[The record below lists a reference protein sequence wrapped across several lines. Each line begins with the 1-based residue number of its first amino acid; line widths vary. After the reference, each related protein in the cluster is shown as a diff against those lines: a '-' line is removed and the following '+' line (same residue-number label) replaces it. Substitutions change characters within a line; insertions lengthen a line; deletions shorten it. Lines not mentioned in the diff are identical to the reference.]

1 MNRQQHR
8 TASNLKRQHIPG
20 NLAGMPENPRWLTAP
35 ERAAWVAMTA
45 MMTKLPAA
53 LDQQM
58 QRDADLTFFEYMVL
72 AMLSE
77 SPGMTQRMSDL
88 AALTSASPSRLSHVA
103 SRLERAG
110 FLARQR
116 CPGRGRSTNAVLT
129 DAGRAKVV
137 FPVTLLIILA
147 LAGTSLLVRLGAS
160 DQGTQP
166 KNQTSRR
173 AYDLVSDGFG
183 KGQRLR
189 NQTEHWIVAI
199 IAGSRASV
207 IRVARSRSPT
217 LRSNNPLNPHPRRSD
232 LYGSKALSR
241 CRTIDAND
249 LADDRAHAA
258 AVAAR
263 HVSVAE
269 ARKVR

>member
-1 MNRQQHR
+1 
-8 TASNLKRQHIPG
+8 
-20 NLAGMPENPRWLTAP
+20 MPENPQWLTAP

-137 FPVTLLIILA
+137 AAAPAHVVAVRHYFIDALSPEQLGTLADI
-147 LAGTSLLVRLGAS
+147 AGQVR
-160 DQGTQP
+160 
-166 KNQTSRR
+166 
-173 AYDLVSDGFG
+173 
-183 KGQRLR
+183 QRLD
-189 NQTEHWIVAI
+189 
-199 IAGSRASV
+199 
-207 IRVARSRSPT
+207 
-217 LRSNNPLNPHPRRSD
+217 PHGPWEPPD
-232 LYGSKALSR
+232 L
-241 CRTIDAND
+241 
-249 LADDRAHAA
+249 
-258 AVAAR
+258 
-263 HVSVAE
+263 
-269 ARKVR
+269 